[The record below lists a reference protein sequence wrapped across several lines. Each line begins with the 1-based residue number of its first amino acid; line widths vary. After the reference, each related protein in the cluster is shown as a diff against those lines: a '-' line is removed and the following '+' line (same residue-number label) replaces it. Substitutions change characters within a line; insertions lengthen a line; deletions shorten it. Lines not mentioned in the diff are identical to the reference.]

1 MLELE
6 GQIKMEEMCFLKMGN
21 DSAAGIELGM
31 QVIPPDGN
39 S

>member
-6 GQIKMEEMCFLKMGN
+6 GHIKMEEMCFLKMEK
-21 DSAAGIELGM
+21 DSAAQIEFE
-31 QVIPPDGN
+31 VISPDGN